1 MSDCTARWLLQLG
14 IRLEEWENFRVRRS
28 PRSSSSDRIL
38 VVRGFVSSRSPFLS
52 RWRLVSW
59 RPIRKKGGVG
69 AAAAAATAARVDR
82 MLNADRLSQSGLE
95 YLGQRCRVVIMLSL
109 EEEDGIPTIVDQ
121 LNQMLNAQRHVITY
135 MEDAVNQLL
144 ECKEDIS
151 QFGVARFFTEYF
163 NSVRQGT
170 HILFREF
177 SFVQAT
183 PHNRVSFLRTFW
195 RCFRTVGKNGDLL
208 TAKEYHCLLQLL
220 CPDFPMELTQKAAR
234 IVLMDDAVDC
244 LMSFSDFLFAF
255 QIQFYYSEFLDSVAT
270 IYQDLL
276 TGKNPNTVIVPTS
289 SSGQH
294 RSRQAPSECSPLDG
308 VETSV
313 FYQCLESLCDRSK
326 YSCPP
331 SALIKEVLGS
341 AQRLTFY
348 GFLMALAKHHGINR
362 ALGAL
367 PDKTELLLDP
377 VMDQE
382 LEKLIAQVSGLS
394 VSSSGNS
401 SGEVVNVP
409 SRPSS
414 RISSPWRP
422 LHHRR
427 KIDTESEGS
436 TEETD
441 SSEN

>member
-1 MSDCTARWLLQLG
+1 
-14 IRLEEWENFRVRRS
+14 
-28 PRSSSSDRIL
+28 
-38 VVRGFVSSRSPFLS
+38 
-52 RWRLVSW
+52 
-59 RPIRKKGGVG
+59 
-69 AAAAAATAARVDR
+69 
-82 MLNADRLSQSGLE
+82 MLNADRLSQPGFE
-95 YLGQRCRVVIMLSL
+95 YL
-109 EEEDGIPTIVDQ
+109 
-121 LNQMLNAQRHVITY
+121 AQRHVITY
-135 MEDAVNQLL
+135 MEDAVSQLL
-144 ECKEDIS
+144 ESREDIG
-151 QFGVARFFTEYF
+151 QYGIARFFTEYF

-177 SFVQAT
+177 NFVQAT
-183 PHNRVSFLRTFW
+183 PHNRASFLRTFW

-220 CPDFPMELTQKAAR
+220 CPDFPVELTQKAAR

-255 QIQFYYSEFLDSVAT
+255 QIQFYYSEFIENVAT
-270 IYQDLL
+270 IYQELL

-294 RSRQAPSECSPLDG
+294 RSRQALSECSPVDG
-308 VETSV
+308 VEASA
-313 FYQCLESLCDRSK
+313 FYQCLESLCDKSK

-331 SALIKEVLGS
+331 ATVLKEILSNV
-341 AQRLTFY
+341 QRWTFY
-348 GFLMALAKHHGINR
+348 GFLMALAKHNGINK

-367 PDKTELLLDP
+367 PEKAELLLDP

-382 LEKLIAQVSGLS
+382 LEKLIAPVSGLS
-394 VSSSGNS
+394 VSNSVSASGDATNM
-401 SGEVVNVP
+401 P
-409 SRPSS
+409 SRASP
-414 RISSPWRP
+414 RICPLWRP

-427 KIDTESEGS
+427 KMDTESDGS

>member
-1 MSDCTARWLLQLG
+1 ASGVLETARQK
-14 IRLEEWENFRVRRS
+14 
-28 PRSSSSDRIL
+28 
-38 VVRGFVSSRSPFLS
+38 RGGR
-52 RWRLVSW
+52 
-59 RPIRKKGGVG
+59 
-69 AAAAAATAARVDR
+69 AAAAAADSVDK
-82 MLNADRLSQSGLE
+82 MLSADRLSQSGLE
-95 YLGQRCRVVIMLSL
+95 YL
-109 EEEDGIPTIVDQ
+109 
-121 LNQMLNAQRHVITY
+121 AQRHVITY

-151 QFGVARFFTEYF
+151 QFGIARFFTEYF

-183 PHNRVSFLRTFW
+183 PHNRASFLRTFW

-220 CPDFPMELTQKAAR
+220 CPDFPMELTQRAAR

-255 QIQFYYSEFLDSVAT
+255 QIQFYYSEFLESVST

-294 RSRQAPSECSPLDG
+294 RSRQAPSECSPPDG
-308 VETSV
+308 VETAV

-331 SALIKEVLGS
+331 SAVVKEVLGS

-348 GFLMALAKHHGINR
+348 GFLMALAKHPGINR

-367 PDKTELLLDP
+367 PDKAELLLDP

-382 LEKLIAQVSGLS
+382 LEKLVAQVSGLS
-394 VSSSGNS
+394 VSNSGSSS
-401 SGEVVNVP
+401 SEVVNMP